1 MFDKEAFA
9 SFDSLTKLKTIAFK
23 QYCISISMSM
33 SLKKTK
39 KHKRTKKSKNFI
51 FLVSLREL
59 LLRSNVIISS

>member
-9 SFDSLTKLKTIAFK
+9 SFDSLTKLKTIAFE
-23 QYCISISMSM
+23 QYCTSILMSM

-39 KHKRTKKSKNFI
+39 KHKRTKKSKIFI
-51 FLVSLREL
+51 SLVSLREL